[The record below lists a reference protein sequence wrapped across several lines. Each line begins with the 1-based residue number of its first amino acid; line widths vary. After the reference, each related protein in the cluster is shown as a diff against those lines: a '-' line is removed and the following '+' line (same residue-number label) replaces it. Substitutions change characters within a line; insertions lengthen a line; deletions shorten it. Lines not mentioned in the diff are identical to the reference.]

1 MKKKAIA
8 TLLVFIIAMGLL
20 SPAAHA
26 DIIGTLDYSVSTTT
40 VNLTASGTGSF
51 VINIP
56 KPDQP
61 YAGVEFMVQL
71 PDGVKITS
79 VSYNLPGVLTLFP
92 QEAPYHPG
100 RYGFSGYS
108 RTNRYTIDAVCT
120 IKIEYTGATQT
131 ALTIHTATIWFVTDH
146 DTDSLVSDYTT
157 DITLKPYSGAPD
169 PGDTG
174 GGSGTPGGT
183 DTPGSGGG
191 SDTPGGAGDSGGD
204 SDTPGGTGS
213 VGGSGSNLSTEQVSD
228 IETPKTGLFPFI
240 DVDTDHWFYGDV
252 YYMWEN
258 GLMNGTSNTMFSPFA
273 TLTRGMVV
281 TVLYR
286 IHGEPDVSE
295 LEMPFSDVSN
305 IWYFDAIKWAASN
318 EIALGFGDG
327 TFRPNVN
334 VTREQM
340 AAFIYR
346 YAEFTEAG
354 LPEEIEYEGF
364 TDQAEITDYALG
376 YVEALFKA
384 DVIRGKENNKFD
396 PKGNATR
403 AEYAAMLHRYL
414 EIVA

>member
-8 TLLVFIIAMGLL
+8 TLLVFIIAIGLL
-20 SPAAHA
+20 HPTARA
-26 DIIGTLDYSVSTTT
+26 DIIGTLDYTVSTAT

-71 PDGVKITS
+71 PDGVTITS
-79 VSYNLPGVLTLFP
+79 VSYNLPGALTLFP

-120 IKIEYTGATQT
+120 INIEYKGSTQT
-131 ALTIHTATIWFVTDH
+131 AMTVQTATIWFVTDH
-146 DTDSLVSDYTT
+146 NTDSLVSDYNT
-157 DITLKPYSGAPD
+157 DITLKPYSGVPD
-169 PGDTG
+169 PGDIG
-174 GGSGTPGGT
+174 GDTPGES

-191 SDTPGGAGDSGGD
+191 SDTPGGSGDTGGG
-204 SDTPGGTGS
+204 SDTPTAE
-213 VGGSGSNLSTEQVSD
+213 VPD
-228 IETPKTGLFPFI
+228 METPMTGLFPFV

-258 GLMNGTSNTMFSPFA
+258 GLMNGTSNTMFSPF
-273 TLTRGMVV
+273 TSLTRGMVV

-286 IHGEPDVSE
+286 IHSEPDVSE
-295 LEMPFSDVSN
+295 LDMPFNDVAN
-305 IWYFDAIKWAASN
+305 NWYFDAIKWAASN
-318 EIALGFGDG
+318 EIALGYGDG

-340 AAFIYR
+340 AAFIHR
-346 YAEFTEAG
+346 YAEFTEVD
-354 LPEEIEYEGF
+354 LPEEVEYEGF

-376 YVEALFKA
+376 YVEALFRA
-384 DVIRGKENNKFD
+384 YIIRGKENNKFD

-414 EIVA
+414 EIVNQ